1 MTDYLNIDPDL
12 LRQLAEKH
20 DRIADDT
27 RKWAQPPSEWLNAFP
42 KTYGKIA
49 HPVHQALLRYYTAR
63 ERAGNALAKEHEA
76 TANSLREAARAYERA
91 DQDGSRDIKLAGDNV
106 NPQPMPQ
113 VTPGGPG
120 TTPPS
125 GPPGGGPA

>member
-1 MTDYLNIDPDL
+1 MPDNVYIDPDL

-20 DRIADDT
+20 DGIADDT
-27 RKWAQPPSEWLNAFP
+27 RKWAQPPSDWLNAFP

-76 TANSLREAARAYERA
+76 TANSLRE
-91 DQDGSRDIKLAGDNV
+91 
-106 NPQPMPQ
+106 
-113 VTPGGPG
+113 
-120 TTPPS
+120 
-125 GPPGGGPA
+125 